1 MRHAPTPMRPVRR
14 GMLALAAVAGLAAGP
29 ARADAVE
36 SLREFVRDVKTARAQ
51 FTQTVSSPDGARKRI
66 SSGSFAFQRP
76 DRFRFAYEKP
86 YQQLIV
92 GDGQKVWLFDADL
105 NQVTVRAADKAVG
118 GTPAA
123 LLAGGGL
130 ERDFNLK
137 AQPAADGLDWVLA
150 TPKAAEG
157 TVRQLRVGFKGRE
170 LAALEIT
177 DSFGQR
183 SLLQFSGLQQG
194 LVLPAETFRFEPP
207 KGAELMT
214 Q

>member
-1 MRHAPTPMRPVRR
+1 MNAPLLTPGTRALR
-14 GMLALAAVAGLAAGP
+14 GLALMAAALLAGAAQ
-29 ARADAVE
+29 ADAVDT
-36 SLREFVRDVKTARAQ
+36 LREFVRDVKSARAQ
-51 FTQTVSSPDGARKRI
+51 FTQTVSSPDGLKKKT

-92 GDGQKVWLFDADL
+92 GDGQKVWLYDADL
-105 NQVTVRAADKAVG
+105 NQVTVRPAEKAIG

-137 AQPAADGLDWVLA
+137 AQPAADGLDWVQA
-150 TPKAAEG
+150 TPKVAEG
-157 TVRQLRVGFKGRE
+157 TVKQLRVGFKGRE

-183 SLLQFSGLQQG
+183 SLLQFSGVQQG
-194 LVLPAETFRFEPP
+194 GALPPETFRFEPP
-207 KGAELMT
+207 KGAELLS

>member
-1 MRHAPTPMRPVRR
+1 MAAACRSLWL
-14 GMLALAAVAGLAAGP
+14 LAAGLAAG
-29 ARADAVE
+29 AAQADAVDT
-36 SLREFVRDVKTARAQ
+36 LREFVREVKSARAQ
-51 FTQTVSSPDGARKRI
+51 FTQTVVSPDGAKKKL

-76 DRFRFAYEKP
+76 DRFRFSYDKP
-86 YQQLIV
+86 YPQLIV
-92 GDGQKVWLFDADL
+92 GDGQKVWLYDADL
-105 NQVTVRAADKAVG
+105 NQVTVRPAERAVI

-130 ERDFNLK
+130 DKDFVLK
-137 AQPAADGLDWVLA
+137 AQAAADGIEWVLA

-157 TVRQLRVGFKGRE
+157 TVKQLRVGFKGRE

-183 SLLQFSGLQQG
+183 SLLQFSGMQQG
-194 LVLPAETFRFEPP
+194 ATLPPETFRFEPP
-207 KGAELMT
+207 KGAELVA